1 MMYRILENATKDDV
15 ELREIIGDAIGNP
28 EEMRRRVRLLLRL
41 FASSIF
47 PCEAFCLMYLI
58 SKRSHLTLLQ
68 RRLGISFEFDD
79 VIDTGGRKSPK
90 KRP

>member
-47 PCEAFCLMYLI
+47 PCEDVFNF
-58 SKRSHLTLLQ
+58 KGSHLNLSQ
-68 RRLGISFEFDD
+68 RRLGISFEFND